1 MDKNLYIFFSYWIKV
16 GLILIILLLL
26 LMQNG
31 SALDF
36 IGSTKLNVETTPDQ
50 TINLNNNSKITV
62 IVTGTPFIIKTGQK
76 IEPEPISGA
85 IITLTSSPG
94 GKLKIDQGS
103 TGSDGTFS
111 TYFSSSNPG
120 TYTVSVNVSYFNSNS
135 IQDEVQITVK
145 PLIKNGDFN
154 LSFIL
159 TISIILISGLI
170 GLFIWTRGSLKL
182 LPDQT
187 SIRCDGKSTIP
198 IKIQFANVFGK
209 PRKQK
214 NDCEVKLETTS
225 GTIQNA
231 IIPAGK
237 EFAEITLTSSNDCGP
252 VMLTATSGKQKAT
265 TQVNFVS
272 IETGLGVE
280 ISPAEIPADNKST
293 ATVTIRVKDDAGNDI
308 TSKGERTVELTTTL
322 GTITSPV
329 NIPPET
335 LAGTATITSGQTS
348 GTALVTASIGSLIG
362 EGNVIFEEL
371 RRYCMYCGTPMS
383 MEAPKCP
390 KCGKIPPSGVDTKE
404 CSTCGAVVPQS
415 VKFCDKCG
423 ARQPE

>member
-1 MDKNLYIFFSYWIKV
+1 MDKFPYIFFSYWIKA
-16 GLILIILLLL
+16 GLILIILLLS

-31 SALDF
+31 SALDLT
-36 IGSTKLNVETTPDQ
+36 GTKLNVETTADQ
-50 TINLNNNSKITV
+50 NINLSSNSKI
-62 IVTGTPFIIKTGQK
+62 IVTVTGEPVLRIIGEK
-76 IEPEPISGA
+76 IEPKPISEA
-85 IITLTSSPG
+85 TITLISSPG
-94 GKLKIDQGS
+94 GKLKKDKGS

-135 IQDEVQITVK
+135 IQDEVQITVN
-145 PLIKNGDFN
+145 PSIENGDFN

-159 TISIILISGLI
+159 TISVILILSLI

-187 SIRCDGKSTIP
+187 SIPCDGKSTIP

-209 PRKQK
+209 PRKPK
-214 NDCEVKLETTS
+214 KDCEVKLKTTS
-225 GTIQNA
+225 GTIRNA

-237 EFAEITLTSSNDCGP
+237 EFVQTTLTSSNDCGP
-252 VMLTATSGKQKAT
+252 VMLTAKSGKQKAT
-265 TQVNFVS
+265 AQVNFVS
-272 IETGLGVE
+272 IETGLDVE
-280 ISPAEIPADNKST
+280 ISPPEIPADSKST

-308 TSKGERTVELTTTL
+308 TSQSERTVELTTTL

-348 GTALVTASIGSLIG
+348 GTALVTASIGSLTG

-404 CSTCGAVVPQS
+404 CSTCGAVVPLS